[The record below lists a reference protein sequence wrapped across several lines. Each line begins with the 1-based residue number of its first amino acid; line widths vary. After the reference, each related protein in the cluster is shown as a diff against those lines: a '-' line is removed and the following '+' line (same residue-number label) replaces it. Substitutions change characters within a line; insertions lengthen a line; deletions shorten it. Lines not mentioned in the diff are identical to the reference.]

1 MRSDAASR
9 HVSGSDRER
18 DAEGK
23 TVIDTSTTATA
34 SATATATT
42 TLAPSKRII
51 RTISTFNYDKNTD

>member
-23 TVIDTSTTATA
+23 TVIDTSTA
-34 SATATATT
+34 ATATATAT
-42 TLAPSKRII
+42 ATLVPSKRII

>member
-34 SATATATT
+34 TATATATVI
-42 TLAPSKRII
+42 PSKRII